1 MADNAPIDMSQV
13 KQQLQLPETATPDE
27 VVAAMLQVIA
37 QLTAALQDAQG
48 QYKAAVDQL
57 AEHDVAV
64 ANRTVEDFADVIGE
78 DPGQKNFWTQN
89 LLVNRESSVESL
101 TALRAGKA
109 PSEAPAP
116 ATAGAPAPATAPA
129 AASRTPLKNR
139 IGSEPR
145 TIQDVATGATMTREK
160 AVTIRNR
167 AQAISRERG
176 IPFNRAFDLARTEL
190 SK

>member
-13 KQQLQLPETATPDE
+13 KQQLQLPDSATPDE

-37 QLTAALQDAQG
+37 QLTAALQDAQT

-64 ANRTVEDFADVIGE
+64 ANRTVEDFADVIGQNPE
-78 DPGQKNFWTQN
+78 QKDFWTQN
-89 LLVNRESSVESL
+89 VIVNREAAVASL
-101 TALRAGKA
+101 TQLRADK
-109 PSEAPAP
+109 
-116 ATAGAPAPATAPA
+116 TAPA
-129 AASRTPLKNR
+129 AAEPPAAGAPPPEKPAPAPRTPLKNR

-145 TIQDVATGATMTREK
+145 TIQDIATGATMTREK